1 MHPAT
6 GDVDTPYVESG
17 MGEGGRKPENKL
29 LMGMFLYM

>member
-6 GDVDTPYVESG
+6 RDVDTPYVESG
-17 MGEGGRKPENKL
+17 MDERGRRSENKL